1 MDKNGKTRVRTT
13 RSTQMAETTDARTL
27 SSGTPQEEA
36 YAQYANTM
44 KAMANEARKQILTA
58 GKIQYNSSAK
68 KAYEAEADA
77 LLSALNVAKKNAPRE
92 RQAQLY
98 ANSVV
103 KAKKQDNPGMTKE
116 EERKAGQQALA
127 RGRAMVGAKRE
138 TIKISD
144 RQWEAI
150 QAGAISENTLAQIL
164 RFADTDRVRQLA
176 TPKNYTVLTPAKE
189 AKIRQMR
196 ASGYTTE
203 EIARA
208 SGVSASTVSKF
219 LSGKE

>member
-1 MDKNGKTRVRTT
+1 M
-13 RSTQMAETTDARTL
+13 
-27 SSGTPQEEA
+27 
-36 YAQYANTM
+36 
-44 KAMANEARKQILTA
+44 
-58 GKIQYNSSAK
+58 
-68 KAYEAEADA
+68 
-77 LLSALNVAKKNAPRE
+77 
-92 RQAQLY
+92 Y

-164 RFADTDRVRQLA
+164 RFADTDRVR
-176 TPKNYTVLTPAKE
+176 PVSYTHLDVYKRQGEDKE
-189 AKIRQMR
+189 TDNPGVDIYCAFAYPRFIRQRSDFSELPPVDSVIM
-196 ASGYTTE
+196 SPE
-203 EIARA
+203 MINLI
-208 SGVSASTVSKF
+208 KK
-219 LSGKE
+219 KEKSE